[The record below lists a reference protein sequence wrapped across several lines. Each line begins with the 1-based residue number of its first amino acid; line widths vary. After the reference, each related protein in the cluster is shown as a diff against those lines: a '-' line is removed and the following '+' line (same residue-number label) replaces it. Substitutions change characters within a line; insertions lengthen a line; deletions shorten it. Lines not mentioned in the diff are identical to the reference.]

1 MKCPHCQNPIIIGFN
16 ECVVCQK
23 DNLSSEPLPA
33 KYFVGV
39 CTVARVIISLFQP
52 INSLNDV
59 FKICWVSLL
68 GGLIWGSILWL
79 FYGIFRRGHSH

>member
-33 KYFVGV
+33 KYFIGV
-39 CTVARVIISLFQP
+39 CTVALVIISLFQP

-68 GGLIWGSILWL
+68 GGFIWGSILWL

>member
-23 DNLSSEPLPA
+23 DNLSSEPVPA
-33 KYFVGV
+33 KYFVGF
-39 CTVARVIISLFQP
+39 CSIALLIISLFQP